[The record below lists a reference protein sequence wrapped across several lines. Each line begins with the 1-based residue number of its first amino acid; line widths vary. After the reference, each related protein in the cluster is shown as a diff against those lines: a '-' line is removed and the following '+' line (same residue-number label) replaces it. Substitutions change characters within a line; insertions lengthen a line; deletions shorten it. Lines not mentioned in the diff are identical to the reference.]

1 MGVQKSP
8 YNIMKQQSN
17 TLISPSNGQI
27 PISTRLEKI
36 TDNLLTP
43 KEAWGALKIGKTRF
57 YTLVSQGH
65 ITLARFDYAGRKTFV
80 KRSELALLFPKDF
93 VK

>member
-1 MGVQKSP
+1 M
-8 YNIMKQQSN
+8 NQQIN
-17 TLISPSNGQI
+17 TSISQNDGQNS
-27 PISTRLEKI
+27 ISARLEKI

-43 KEAWGALKIGKTRF
+43 KQAWEALKIGKTRF

-65 ITLARFDYAGRKTFV
+65 ITLVRFDYAGRKTFV

-93 VK
+93 IN

>member
-8 YNIMKQQSN
+8 CNIMNQQIN
-17 TLISPSNGQI
+17 TSISHNDGQN
-27 PISTRLEKI
+27 SVSARLEKI

-43 KEAWGALKIGKTRF
+43 KQAWEALKIGKTRF

-65 ITLARFDYAGRKTFV
+65 ITLVRFDYSGRKTFV

-93 VK
+93 IN

>member
-1 MGVQKSP
+1 
-8 YNIMKQQSN
+8 MKQQLN
-17 TLISPSNGQI
+17 TSISQNDGQ
-27 PISTRLEKI
+27 SSVSARLEKI

-43 KEAWGALKIGKTRF
+43 KEAWEALKIGKTRF

-93 VK
+93 IN

>member
-1 MGVQKSP
+1 MGVHKSP
-8 YNIMKQQSN
+8 CNIMKQQLN
-17 TLISPSNGQI
+17 TSISQNDGQ
-27 PISTRLEKI
+27 SSVSARLEKI

-43 KEAWGALKIGKTRF
+43 KEAWEALKIGKTRF

-65 ITLARFDYAGRKTFV
+65 ITLLRFDYAGRKTFV

-93 VK
+93 IN